1 MISKNFKNRIFTSM
15 LLLLIVIL
23 IFQINLFFV
32 YTLIVLGV
40 LSILEFFDITKKIIK
55 KKINYFLINFVFLF
69 YLFIFCIVLLFFY
82 NHFQLKIAMFLI
94 LLCCIASDIGG
105 FLFGKLFKGPKL
117 TKISPNKTIIGAIG
131 SIVLSC
137 LVSLFIFKILS
148 NDLIF
153 KALIIGSTTSVACQI
168 GDLFFSYL
176 KRKAKIKDTGSFLPG
191 HGGILDRLDGI
202 LLGVPAGIFIIT
214 YLS

>member
-1 MISKNFKNRIFTSM
+1 MNNLSKRIITS
-15 LLLLIVIL
+15 IIL
-23 IFQINLFFV
+23 IFILSISLFYNKYIWLF
-32 YTLIVLGV
+32 TLI
-40 LSILEFFDITKKIIK
+40 
-55 KKINYFLINFVFLF
+55 FVSLV
-69 YLFIFCIVLLFFY
+69 LFIEFNHLVNKIWKKEKKTILKFNIFSSLF
-82 NHFQLKIAMFLI
+82 LLI
-94 LLCCIASDIGG
+94 LIYVSYESYNNPPTGLVFIILICIFSDTGGYLIGNLIGG
-105 FLFGKLFKGPKL
+105 KKL

>member
-1 MISKNFKNRIFTSM
+1 
-15 LLLLIVIL
+15 
-23 IFQINLFFV
+23 
-32 YTLIVLGV
+32 
-40 LSILEFFDITKKIIK
+40 
-55 KKINYFLINFVFLF
+55 
-69 YLFIFCIVLLFFY
+69 
-82 NHFQLKIAMFLI
+82 MFLI

-105 FLFGKLFKGPKL
+105 FLFGNLFKGPKL

-131 SIVLSC
+131 SLVLSC
-137 LVSLFIFKILS
+137 LVSLLIFKILS
-148 NDLIF
+148 NDLKL
-153 KALIIGSTTSVACQI
+153 KALIIGSTTSVACQT

-202 LLGVPAGIFIIT
+202 LLGVPVGILVII

>member
-15 LLLLIVIL
+15 LLFLIVIL

-69 YLFIFCIVLLFFY
+69 YLLIFCIILLFFY

-105 FLFGKLFKGPKL
+105 FLFGNLFKGPKL